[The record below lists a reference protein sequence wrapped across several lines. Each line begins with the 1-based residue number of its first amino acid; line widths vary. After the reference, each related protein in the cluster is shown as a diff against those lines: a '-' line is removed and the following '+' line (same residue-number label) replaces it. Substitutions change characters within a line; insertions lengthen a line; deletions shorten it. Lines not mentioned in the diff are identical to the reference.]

1 MKIRVD
7 KCKTF
12 GIEKVNSAA
21 KQTFPKVFVNTEPIP
36 TVDNGGNLK
45 YLGRYFNF
53 EMDNSAHKQELLEMV
68 ENILKKIDMLPL
80 HPKYKLELYQFY
92 LMSKL
97 SRHLTIA
104 DIEKTW
110 IKENLDNLCHNKLRR
125 WLEIPPNGTL
135 DIVLLATTKFGLNV
149 IDVSTKH
156 AQCQVSFR
164 SQLKNSTNEDARH
177 V

>member
-68 ENILKKIDMLPL
+68 ENILKKIDLLPL
-80 HPKYKLELYQFY
+80 HLKYKLELYQFY
-92 LMSKL
+92 L
-97 SRHLTIA
+97 
-104 DIEKTW
+104 
-110 IKENLDNLCHNKLRR
+110 
-125 WLEIPPNGTL
+125 
-135 DIVLLATTKFGLNV
+135 
-149 IDVSTKH
+149 
-156 AQCQVSFR
+156 
-164 SQLKNSTNEDARH
+164 LKCL
-177 V
+177 